1 MKSLLYTLSLLTL
14 LSCKENASQSYESEA
29 VALEAPVADKV
40 ASAPERMADTQK
52 IIRTADLRFESS
64 DMAATAKKIKT
75 SASKYSAQVQ
85 SDSENNND
93 GSVSRTFTLRVPSKN
108 FDTLVSDIASGV
120 SYFDRREISAQDVT
134 EEYIDVEARIKAKKS
149 LEARYLELLK
159 RANKIS
165 EMLEIEKQLAEIREA
180 IEVQEGHLRYMQS
193 RISMSTVTVQFYKEA
208 AHEGGATVSY
218 FSKIGNAIASG
229 FNTLSTLFIGLVYL
243 WPFIII
249 FVIAFILVR
258 RRIRKKKNK
267 TL

>member
-1 MKSLLYTLSLLTL
+1 MKRLLFALSLLTL
-14 LSCKENASQSYESEA
+14 LSCKENASQSYESA
-29 VALEAPVADKV
+29 VAAIEPAADKV
-40 ASAPERMADTQK
+40 ASAPGRIADTQK
-52 IIRTADLRFESS
+52 IIRTADLMFESA

-75 SASKYSAQVQ
+75 SAAKYSAQAQ

-93 GSVSRTFTLRVPSKN
+93 GSVSRTLTLRVPSKN
-108 FDTLVSDIASGV
+108 FDALISDIANGV

-159 RANKIS
+159 RANKVS
-165 EMLEIEKQLAEIREA
+165 EMLEIEKQLAEIREE

-193 RISMSTVTVQFYKEA
+193 RIAMSTVTVTFYKEA
-208 AHEGGATVSY
+208 AHEAGATVSY

-243 WPFIII
+243 WPFIVI
-249 FVIAFILVR
+249 FVIAFVIVR